1 MKIPDRVIV
10 VSDSRSRTDVRC
22 RRERFYSTE
31 YGGHGITSAQGGA
44 PLELGIVVHDA
55 ITTAIIERRPAK
67 TAAAEAQAKMEKS
80 VKDNMMQG
88 DEAFDLPVMAA
99 AMVYGF
105 LTRVWP
111 GYAEAYDIV
120 IVEDACTWTG
130 PAGIVWYARPD
141 ILLRRK
147 VDDTLWYLELKTTG
161 LDPSRFCR
169 IWGHKTQMHLGARC
183 VEATIGE
190 PVEGVIVQGLWKG
203 TKYKGATRSKMLG
216 GYCRQ
221 AIGAVGKTVWRVE
234 HAGGFTYRTAL
245 EYDGGITAWID
256 ALPNEVVAEYFPCT
270 PPITPDPEYLDNY
283 VAQRTYRET
292 EIAQWH
298 ADMDELERAVEAGVI
313 TEEVYEARFNQSLNE
328 VWPQENNA
336 CENEMTGFRCSFYEV
351 CWSRMVNRDPIGS
364 GLFKLRESPLVQIQK
379 NLEAN
384 KEGGNQ

>member
-31 YGGHGITSAQGGA
+31 YGGSGITSTQGAA
-44 PLELGIVVHDA
+44 PLELGVAVHDA
-55 ITTAIIERRPAK
+55 ITTAIIERKDAK
-67 TAAAEAQAKMEKS
+67 EAAAGAMLEMEAA
-80 VKDNMMQG
+80 VKANMMQG
-88 DEAFDLPVMAA
+88 DEAFDLPNTAF

-130 PAGIVWYARPD
+130 PEGIVWYARPD

-147 VDDTLWYLELKTTG
+147 ADDTLWYLELKTSG

-203 TKYKGATRSKMLG
+203 TKYKGASRSKLTG

-221 AIGAVGKTVWRVE
+221 AIGAVGRTVWRTD
-234 HAGGFTYRTAL
+234 HASGFQWRTAL
-245 EYDGGITAWID
+245 EYDGGIAAWID
-256 ALPNEVVAEYFPCT
+256 ALPNDVFSEYFPCT

-283 VAQRTYRET
+283 VQQRTYREK
-292 EIAQWH
+292 EIAAWH
-298 ADMDELERAVEAGVI
+298 AEMDDLESQVENGI
-313 TEEVYEARFNQSLNE
+313 RTEEEYEELFNASLNR
-328 VWPQENNA
+328 VWPQESNA
-336 CENEMTGFRCSFYEV
+336 CENEMTGFRCSFYEA
-351 CWSRMVNRDPIGS
+351 CWNKMVNRDPLKS
-364 GLFKLRESPLVQIQK
+364 GLFKLRESPLVAIQK
-379 NLEAN
+379 KLSS
-384 KEGGNQ
+384 KEGQ